1 MIGSNQVKGLI
12 EFYTKVINKPPE
24 MSDENWAGWQV
35 GVTFFGVSTHSEMN
49 GLAKEPAR
57 IMFNLETNEVKEEFE
72 RIKGLGAKVIKEP
85 YDIDGNMICTFAD
98 PDGNFFQLMSPWKSK

>member
-35 GVTFFGVSTHSEMN
+35 GVTFFGVSTHSELN
-49 GLAKEPAR
+49 GLK
-57 IMFNLETNEVKEEFE
+57 
-72 RIKGLGAKVIKEP
+72 
-85 YDIDGNMICTFAD
+85 
-98 PDGNFFQLMSPWKSK
+98 